1 MDTKYYLIDA
11 SKLPLGRFST
21 QAAFLLMGK
30 NDPNY
35 APNVVANNVVIII
48 NSDKLYLTG
57 TKELSKKYY
66 RHSGYPGGI
75 KERDFAD
82 MKKSDSTEIIKM
94 AIRGMIPHNR
104 LETDLLKHLKIFKG
118 SEHTFAKQKIE
129 EVHPVKSGKA
139 GLQDAKFNGV
149 KND

>member
-1 MDTKYYLIDA
+1 MSEKKYYLIDA
-11 SKLPLGRFST
+11 SRAPLGRIAS
-21 QAAFLLMGK
+21 QAAVLLLGK
-30 NDPNY
+30 NDPNF
-35 APNVVANNVVIII
+35 ASNVVADHIVIVV

-82 MKKSDSTEIIKM
+82 MKKTDSAEIIKK

-104 LETDLLKHLKIFKG
+104 LETETLKHLKIFKG
-118 SEHTFAKQKIE
+118 TEHSFTKEKLE
-129 EVHPVKSGKA
+129 EVIYDK
-139 GLQDAKFNGV
+139 
-149 KND
+149 

>member
-1 MDTKYYLIDA
+1 MDQKKYYLIDA
-11 SKLPLGRFST
+11 SKKPLGRIAT
-21 QAAFLLMGK
+21 QAAVLLLGK

-35 APNVVANNVVIII
+35 APNIVANHLIIII

-75 KERDFAD
+75 KETDFAD
-82 MKKSDSTEIIKM
+82 LKKTDSTEIVKK

-104 LETDLLKHLKIFKG
+104 LESEVLKHLKIFKG
-118 SEHTFAKQKIE
+118 SDHTFAKEKLE
-129 EVHPVKSGKA
+129 EV
-139 GLQDAKFNGV
+139 N
-149 KND
+149 ND